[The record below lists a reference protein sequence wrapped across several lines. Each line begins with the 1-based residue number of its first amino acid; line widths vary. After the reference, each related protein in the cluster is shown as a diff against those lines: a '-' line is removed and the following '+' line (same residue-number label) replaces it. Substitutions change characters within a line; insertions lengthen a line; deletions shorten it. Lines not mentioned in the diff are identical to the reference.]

1 MIRQILKKKFTST
14 FHSRFYNKEIGKNIT
29 TPSPAPPPLSENNN
43 VLTSI
48 PSLNK
53 ETTSTSTTNHLD
65 SLEPIYQDTE
75 NVSIFTNVINYIS
88 PTQLFEFVLTQ
99 LHDVSG
105 IPWYLTI
112 SLTALT
118 FKTLLLPVVVKTAKN
133 AAKLQQMQPGKHT
146 HLLKDFKS

>member
-29 TPSPAPPPLSENNN
+29 TLPPLSENKND

-53 ETTSTSTTNHLD
+53 ETNNTTNHHLD

-75 NVSIFTNVINYIS
+75 NVSIFTNVFNYIS

-99 LHDVSG
+99 LHDVTG

-118 FKTLLLPVVVKTAKN
+118 FKTLLLPVVIKTAKN